1 MKKKQKESRGDAGT
15 WFSQSPRLLTKLS
28 AAAVENVSRTVP
40 TAKDLPIPLLL
51 LDLSPCTETLPIPL
65 ISSQSQSHLF
75 PEQEEIEHEF

>member
-1 MKKKQKESRGDAGT
+1 MKKKQKDLCGDEGT
-15 WFSQSPRLLTKLS
+15 WFSQSPRSLTKLS

-51 LDLSPCTETLPIPL
+51 LDLSPYTETLPIPL
-65 ISSQSQSHLF
+65 ISSQSRLF